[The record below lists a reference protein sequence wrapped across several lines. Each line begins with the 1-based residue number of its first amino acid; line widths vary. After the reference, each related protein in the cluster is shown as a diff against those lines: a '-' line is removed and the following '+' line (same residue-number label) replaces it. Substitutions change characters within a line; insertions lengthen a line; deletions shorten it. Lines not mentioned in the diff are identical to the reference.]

1 MSHPP
6 LKSLHPDV
14 SLIQSKLKKF
24 GKLST
29 EELIISLRPG
39 KPGGLKVRHEGT
51 ILDGH
56 HRIMILRERGVEVN
70 ELPREIVPKSP
81 SG

>member
-1 MSHPP
+1 LSHPP
-6 LKSLHPDV
+6 LKSLHPDG
-14 SLIQSKLKKF
+14 SLIQSKLEKF
-24 GKLST
+24 GKLTT

-39 KPGGLKVRHEGT
+39 KPGGLKVRLDGT

-56 HRIMILRERGVEVN
+56 HRIMILRDRGIDVN